1 MAISRGGGGRRFTL
15 RGRRASRKKC
25 QARRRIFLF
34 THLNKTAS
42 VAALKQQVSRTK
54 FPLVTQ
60 AAPAIGTSRATLFRV
75 LRGDYSRPETVTAY
89 WRYVAEHLPPAALEQ
104 LRRLTADQHT
114 RLEGFLATAE
124 RLTERLNSATTD
136 AEKSKV
142 EQEFL
147 SLVENPT
154 LREALSICSAEPLC
168 TWHVRVMNACAPF
181 AEAMARCT
189 AHLHD
194 NLGIAA

>member
-15 RGRRASRKKC
+15 RSRRASREKC
-25 QARRRIFLF
+25 QAQHKIILF
-34 THLNKTAS
+34 TLLDKTAF

-75 LRGDYSRPETVTAY
+75 LRGDYSRPEMVTAY

-104 LRRLTADQHT
+104 LHRLTTDQHT
-114 RLEGFLATAE
+114 RLEGFLAAAE
-124 RLTERLNSATTD
+124 RLAERLSSAATD

-147 SLVENPT
+147 SLVANQA
-154 LREALSICSAEPLC
+154 LRESLAICSADPLC
-168 TWHVRVMNACAPF
+168 TLHVRVMNACAPF
-181 AEAMARCT
+181 AEVMARCT